1 MARICAY
8 RSVVTTDVLEL
19 DRPAATPLHFHVHLP
34 RTAGSAL
41 QRTWTERGGRFF
53 RLPVSSAAEL
63 QAIAVGVREA
73 LAAGQRVLV
82 GGHYPYRA
90 LRPAL
95 QDGDIVYAAVREPVE
110 RAYSLY
116 RYAISMCQNVEIV
129 NYPADPS
136 TRTHWNEDWRSNVA
150 AKGLDPDDF
159 SLAEFIEAG
168 LCPDDSFRGYFGAG
182 AEPQDLGREMR
193 DNGFHVLRSGASGG
207 LLGREPVN
215 RTTSGELAVS
225 AADRRLLESRLE
237 ADLAAYSSIEA
248 AFPARRRWFGF
259 FRR

>member
-1 MARICAY
+1 MP
-8 RSVVTTDVLEL
+8 VVTTDVLQL

-53 RLPVSSAAEL
+53 RLPVSTATEL
-63 QAIAVGVREA
+63 EAIGLGVREA
-73 LAAGQRVLV
+73 LAAGQRVLI
-82 GGHYPYRA
+82 GGHHPYRA
-90 LRPAL
+90 LRPSL
-95 QDGDIVYAAVREPVE
+95 QDGDVLYAAVREPVE

-129 NYPADPS
+129 NYPADPG

-150 AKGLDPDDF
+150 ATGLDPDDF

-168 LCPDDSFRGYFGAG
+168 LCPDDSFRSFFGAG
-182 AEPQDLGREMR
+182 AEPEGLGQEMR
-193 DNGFHVLRSGASGG
+193 TNGFHVLRSGASGG

-215 RTTSGELAVS
+215 RTTSGALTVS
-225 AADRRLLESRLE
+225 AADRRLLESHLG
-237 ADLAAYSSIEA
+237 ADLAAHASIEA
-248 AFPARRRWFGF
+248 EFPARRRWFGA